1 MLLLAGVPGFG
12 QASFEIKVPYRE
24 IGRSDVLQVSYTL
37 SNATDIGEFSPPD
50 FPDWKVVSG
59 PEFSQQSITINNN
72 TQNTTSYIYNLSPT
86 RTGELSIPGATIT
99 AGGKTIRCE
108 SVRVTVDNKANIIP
122 SAPGQGTPF
131 PLPPVFGDLSSPD
144 DPFTQNPVLKPGEN
158 PEKKI
163 RDNIFI
169 KVSAS
174 KTSCFV
180 GEPVLVT
187 YELYS
192 SIQSESKINSQP
204 VFNGCSV
211 IEMTD
216 PDSPAVLQKLNGK
229 TYRVFIIRKIQ
240 LIPLE
245 EGTITLDS
253 ATVDNSVTFS
263 SPDDPYQTHSYSVTV
278 ASRPLEIQV
287 KPLPQNNKPAD
298 FTGTVG
304 QFHIH
309 AKVESVNFPEGEN
322 NGLKIKVEGS
332 GNVVSI
338 TPPRVDW
345 PKGLEAFDRS
355 DSQHLDKTVFPLTG
369 EKTFEI
375 PFIAVK
381 QGKLLIPPVSF
392 SYFDPVSE
400 TYQTIHTDSIPLMVT
415 PPLPKNSRFKSI
427 VTGDITNRKYLWII
441 PALAL
446 LVTTV
451 LLILWKSK
459 KGVEKKDPDSSELPE
474 PPEPAGAENGKIP
487 EPVFRNKINFDQEL
501 SALSGI
507 TDNQEF
513 FTHARTLLLYALQE
527 KLSTTVDTE
536 TVLVAKL
543 KMQTGDLQLLAEVE
557 NIFRESNLSLYSP
570 IVSEEEKMILLEQL
584 KLIIHRLKI

>member
-12 QASFEIKVPYRE
+12 QVSFEIKVPYRE

-536 TVLVAKL
+536 AVLVAKL